1 MTNNCPSDMIKN
13 LIRRYERAHFTV
25 ERKLY
30 ALLKDLM
37 PEELTVDQ
45 FNMIRFMQFN
55 GRSTPSELAEVF
67 GVGKSSI
74 TAIVSRLSDKGL
86 IRRLTEESDRR
97 IVILVLTEEGNLLC
111 ESIDARVE
119 EMLAGIMN
127 HFDEQEAEQFISTF
141 EKLGN
146 VMSGTAGFGSHDGQ
160 E

>member
-1 MTNNCPSDMIKN
+1 LENNCPSDMIKN

-74 TAIVSRLSDKGL
+74 TAIISRLSDKGL
-86 IRRLTEESDRR
+86 IRRLSEESDRR
-97 IVILVLTEEGNLLC
+97 IVILTLTEEGRRLC

-119 EMLAGIMN
+119 TMLAGIMN
-127 HFDEQEAEQFISTF
+127 HFGEQEAEQFISTF
-141 EKLGN
+141 EKLGD
-146 VMSGTAGFGSHDGQ
+146 VISGTAGLGNYDS
-160 E
+160 EE